1 MCLWLMLTGKSAY
14 VYLDTWFFFSNRKTA
29 YDMRISDW
37 SSDFCSSD
45 LVKARIESSRT
56 MLAERA
62 RIYRSLQLPML
73 DPEAGKILREAD
85 RRRLLGS
92 HLMVVGTNA
101 MPAYHIEAGGAIRD
115 VPEETLDFDL
125 AWTAVPPADELS
137 SVWMLLKAVD
147 RTYTV
152 NTERQFQAR
161 NAKAYAV
168 EILAAPSTLDGM
180 VQIGRAPYRE
190 SVCTNGE

>member
-1 MCLWLMLTGKSAY
+1 
-14 VYLDTWFFFSNRKTA
+14 
-29 YDMRISDW
+29 
-37 SSDFCSSD
+37 
-45 LVKARIESSRT
+45 

-137 SVWMLLKAVD
+137 SVWMMLKAVD

-161 NAKAYAV
+161 NAKAYEV
-168 EILAAPSTLDGM
+168 EILAAPSTIDGM
-180 VQIGRAPYRE
+180 FRKDQPKPIPLPEQEWLLRSEEHTSELQSLMRNSY
-190 SVCTNGE
+190 